1 MTRKRKIQIHIAA
14 ALVVALLISW
24 IVFLYVQAHQKE
36 KGQDNHILTMY
47 DAALVALSV
56 PLDQFDEAA
65 TPADQLS
72 CLEVISDELQ
82 QLSAYIDITYGF
94 IGVSNPTLYIEI
106 ETIATLLMQG
116 GTINGYLI
124 PSFLEDG
131 AVSEEEA
138 AVIRLLKEEI
148 ETLRK
153 DMTVLGKDG
162 VTYKYILS
170 LDQVYQR
177 LTTII
182 ENVQTRLIGAS
193 QGK

>member
-1 MTRKRKIQIHIAA
+1 MSRKRKIQIHVVA
-14 ALVVALLISW
+14 ALVVVVLIGW
-24 IVFLYVQAHQKE
+24 IIFLYAEEHQKE
-36 KGQDNHILTMY
+36 KGQENYILTMY
-47 DAALVALSV
+47 DAALATLSV

-72 CLEVISDELQ
+72 CLEVIADELQ
-82 QLSAYIDITYGF
+82 HLSAYIDITYGF
-94 IGVSNPTLYIEI
+94 IDVSSPPLYVEI
-106 ETIATLLMQG
+106 ESIATWLIQG
-116 GTINGYLI
+116 GTINGYSF
-124 PSFLEDG
+124 PSFSEDG
-131 AVSEEEA
+131 AISEEET

-153 DMTVLGKDG
+153 DMTVPGKDG
-162 VTYKYILS
+162 VHYKYALS
-170 LDQVYQR
+170 LGEVYQR